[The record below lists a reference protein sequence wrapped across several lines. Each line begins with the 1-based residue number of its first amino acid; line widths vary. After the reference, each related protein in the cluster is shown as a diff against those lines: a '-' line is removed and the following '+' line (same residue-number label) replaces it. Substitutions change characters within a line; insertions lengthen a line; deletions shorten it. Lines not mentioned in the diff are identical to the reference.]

1 MNFSQFR
8 RDKLLKKNE
17 GMQKEIRPK
26 FLLNTRRENDIDDS
40 TFNIWKSELQ
50 KELPTFWEQ
59 VSKR

>member
-1 MNFSQFR
+1 
-8 RDKLLKKNE
+8 
-17 GMQKEIRPK
+17 MQKEIRPK